1 MARDDVG
8 ARSEAGGSRDM
19 WAYGSEDVRTDA
31 AAAADLTGFDVE
43 ALDGGIGEVDEA
55 THEAG
60 KGHVVVDTG
69 PFTLKRVV
77 LPAGVIDRV
86 DLDARKVYV
95 NRTKAEIKNAPE
107 IPFGSW
113 NSEGYRRELAEYYG
127 HGGAGW
133 REPVEPSA

>member
-1 MARDDVG
+1 MTTEGAG
-8 ARSEAGGSRDM
+8 ARWGSGDSPDM
-19 WAYGSEDVRTDA
+19 WAYGTEDLRADA
-31 AAAADLTGFDVE
+31 VAAADFTGFDVE
-43 ALDGGIGEVDEA
+43 ALDGGVGKVDEA

-60 KGHVVVDTG
+60 KGHIVVDTG

-86 DLDARKVYV
+86 DVDRRKVYV

-113 NSEGYRRELAEYYG
+113 DSESYRRELAEYYG
-127 HGGAGW
+127 EGGAGW
-133 REPVEPSA
+133 REPAEGS